1 MDYHRTQTAYLAIV
15 LAVVGAVIVGLLLLP
30 LFDGD
35 MPPIL
40 VAVVVAVVLGIT
52 LVFTRLTVVL
62 ADGNLTVAF
71 GFGWPKRTVD
81 MSDIVAARQ
90 VRNTWYQGWGIRL
103 IGGGWMYNVWGL
115 DAIELDLSSG
125 KKFRVGTDD
134 PEGLLAA
141 LTLST
146 SI

>member
-1 MDYHRTQTAYLAIV
+1 MDYHRTQTAYLAVV
-15 LAVVGAVIVGLLLLP
+15 LAVVGAGIVGLLLLP

-40 VAVVVAVVLGIT
+40 VAVLGAVVLGIT

-62 ADGNLTVAF
+62 TDGNLTVAF

-81 MSDIVAARQ
+81 VSDIVALRH
-90 VRNTWYQGWGIRL
+90 VRNKWYEGWGIRL
-103 IGGGWMYNVWGL
+103 IRGGWMYNVWGL

-125 KKFRVGTDD
+125 KKFRIGTDD